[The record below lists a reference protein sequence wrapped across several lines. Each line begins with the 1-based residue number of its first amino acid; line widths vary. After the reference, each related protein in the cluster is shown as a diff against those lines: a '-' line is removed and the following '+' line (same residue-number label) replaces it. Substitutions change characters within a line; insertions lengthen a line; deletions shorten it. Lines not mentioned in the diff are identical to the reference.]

1 MPRPL
6 LLLGLLGVV
15 AGTVGAW
22 GGLAGWLLRK
32 RADQIRMEQSRAE
45 VRQYILAA
53 SRYSEQAIRAE
64 GELSYMRQLPE
75 CTAR

>member
-6 LLLGLLGVV
+6 LLLSVVGVL

-22 GGLAGWLLRK
+22 GGVAGWLVK
-32 RADQIRMEQSRAE
+32 GRADRAKVDAAHAE
-45 VRQYILAA
+45 LRVYVQAA

-64 GELSYMRQLPE
+64 GELSWLRAYPGCEVR
-75 CTAR
+75 